1 MRLHHHLPYCLGLLL
16 AALLLSGT
24 TIRAQDPQ
32 EEEEPQ
38 DQPQAPPE
46 GQPEPSPEQE
56 ARQANQSQ
64 TASFS
69 GGGGN
74 GGGGGG
80 GNTRAAC
87 DCVTV
92 RNQLDSKTFTV
103 ETCSRCNPRLTRV
116 SVPKKIDIGGCKLT
130 ITMDSTTW
138 YDYLH
143 HAIRL

>member
-1 MRLHHHLPYCLGLLL
+1 MRVHHYLGLLLL

-24 TIRAQDPQ
+24 TIRAQDQPQ
-32 EEEEPQ
+32 EQQEGEPQ
-38 DQPQAPPE
+38 DQLQAPPE
-46 GQPEPSPEQE
+46 GQPEPSPQLE

-64 TASFS
+64 AASF
-69 GGGGN
+69 
-74 GGGGGG
+74 GGGGG
-80 GNTRAAC
+80 GNTKAAC

-92 RNQLDSKTFTV
+92 RNQLDSQTFTV

-138 YDYLH
+138 YNH
-143 HAIRL
+143 N